1 MFTGQKT
8 PRDLVAALEARPALP
23 AHGDADRFAGYGV
36 LGVYFS
42 SGDVLALRRFPATS
56 VGPGYVSV
64 WHRDRTGTW
73 VFYQDTLP
81 HQGCT
86 RYFSEGI
93 DAAYV
98 SPIRLVW
105 AAAFSFTVIVSHGR
119 GLEWRVDLAASRG
132 ARLLGAVTARLPR
145 RLWQSRAALRGF
157 GVVAGVALRAG
168 RLRLEGSTPNTYRF
182 LAHPVSLWRVSSS
195 RAVIGG
201 RATGEAIEP
210 AEQVRLGDF
219 WVPARGLFALVDVEM
234 TRRPCRSGKA

>member
-1 MFTGQKT
+1 MPTHVPN
-8 PRDLVAALEARPALP
+8 PRDLVAAVEARPVLAT
-23 AHGDADRFAGYGV
+23 GGVADRFVGYGV
-36 LGVYFS
+36 MGVYFP
-42 SGDVLALRRFPATS
+42 SGDVLALRRFAATS
-56 VGPGYVSV
+56 VGPGYASV

-98 SPIRLVW
+98 SPIRIVW
-105 AAAFSFTVIVSHGR
+105 ADAFSFTVIVGHGR
-119 GLEWRVDLAASRG
+119 GLEWRVDLSPSNG
-132 ARLLGAVTARLPR
+132 TRLLTAVAARLPR
-145 RLWQSRAALRGF
+145 RVWRSRAAVRGLAA
-157 GVVAGVALRAG
+157 VAAATLGAG
-168 RLRLEGSTPNTYRF
+168 RLRLEGFTPNTYRF

-201 RATGEAIEP
+201 RDTGEAIEP
-210 AEQVRLGDF
+210 GEQVRLGDF

-234 TRRPCRSGKA
+234 RQ